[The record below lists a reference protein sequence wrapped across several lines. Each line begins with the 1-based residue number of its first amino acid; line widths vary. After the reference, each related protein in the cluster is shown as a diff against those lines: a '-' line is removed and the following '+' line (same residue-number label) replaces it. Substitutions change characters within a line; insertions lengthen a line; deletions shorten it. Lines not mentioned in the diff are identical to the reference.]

1 MSDRN
6 VQLRGKSTVGDLAE
20 KAPPGEADTTVP
32 AGVLREMCEP
42 PEHADSVLFYAFTL
56 TADHDGRI
64 LFDFQSIWAGYADA
78 DRKIELREARVVD
91 LRMGEVWRSLGQPF
105 VFVKQAGHLAVYLRT
120 GGHALVLSSI
130 AEAIVPDMLK
140 PDATCQ
146 LGEAGFMAKTLVNDA
161 AFKRAPTPKLR
172 MEVLRRDRRR
182 CRICGRNPDDDTDI
196 VLNVHHIRPWAMRG
210 LAAHFDRLV
219 DESGG
224 ERLGAPIRRHRI
236 VRTLNGEALEV
247 QQGLRARATGRH
259 LIHETIFEDQP
270 FEFGIALD

>member
-1 MSDRN
+1 M
-6 VQLRGKSTVGDLAE
+6 
-20 KAPPGEADTTVP
+20 TVP

-42 PEHADSVLFYAFTL
+42 PEHLDSVLFYAFTL

-64 LFDFQSIWAGYADA
+64 FFDTQSIWAGYADA

-105 VFVKQAGHLAVYLRT
+105 VFVKQAEHLAVYLRT
-120 GGHALVLSSI
+120 GGHALVLSSV
-130 AEAIVPDMLK
+130 AEGIVPDMLK

-161 AFKRAPTPKLR
+161 AFKKAPTPKLR

-210 LAAHFDRLV
+210 LTALQNLITLCHTCHRGLDPHYDHSLYEYLRLTANDANQTFIAGVENGRVRQGGVISAVAVGHRQAALAVMCR
-219 DESGG
+219 G
-224 ERLGAPIRRHRI
+224 
-236 VRTLNGEALEV
+236 
-247 QQGLRARATGRH
+247 
-259 LIHETIFEDQP
+259 
-270 FEFGIALD
+270 